1 MTPLVMVLSSWALAA
16 TPGAERAREVIA
28 LEQGFVEERAGAVGA
43 VPWWRSIDDPALAPL
58 IRQAL
63 QGGSNVV
70 ISVARQEQAMRDAQ
84 GSLAPLLPRLT
95 FDVGASGSP
104 TDALGFQFGG
114 LSGPST
120 ANVLVGM
127 ETLQDINGD
136 GIPDIA
142 LDPAYVS
149 VDIPQE
155 DTADLTWNGSALL
168 NASWAVN
175 FWGSSL
181 QQHQASRH
189 LARASQGDTGSGS
202 PGHGHDGRG
211 RLVRPRDDQ
220 CPAAAGVGAGHG
232 QCPALGAGGASLQWW
247 RSQRPGSAPATAAAR
262 RDRSDV
268 ARRRPGCVPGAA
280 AVGGA
285 ARQAGEVLAH
295 GLQPWRRASALPRAP
310 PTGSPEDLLYNRPDV
325 VAVVE
330 RLDAAWY
337 SRRSADRAFLPT
349 LGLSANAGWQYFR
362 QDELTSTDIWGIGA
376 SASVPL
382 FNGGRNLAASR
393 SARAGER
400 ATSLQVEQAVRQ
412 AVQEV
417 DDALLFEKQAAAE
430 LAARQRQIEAA
441 RGAYDA
447 ARDRYIQGLVNLTTM
462 LQTLTAL
469 QNAELSLIQSQRT
482 VLSARIALHDALGGT
497 WMRDGLLEGP
507 TR

>member
-189 LARASQGDTGSGS
+189 LARASQGDTEAAALATATMVAGAWYDLVMTNAQRRLVSEQVTANAQLLELVELRYNGGEASGLEVLQQRQQLAATEAMLPAVDQGVSRALLRLAVLLGKPAKSLLTDFS
-202 PGHGHDGRG
+202 PGDE
-211 RLVRPRDDQ
+211 L
-220 CPAAAGVGAGHG
+220 
-232 QCPALGAGGASLQWW
+232 PAL
-247 RSQRPGSAPATAAAR
+247 PP
-262 RDRSDV
+262 
-268 ARRRPGCVPGAA
+268 
-280 AVGGA
+280 
-285 ARQAGEVLAH
+285 
-295 GLQPWRRASALPRAP
+295 AP

-400 ATSLQVEQAVRQ
+400 ATSLQVEQAVRL